1 MTRWWW
7 MRRVVHG
14 NTWFAFRRIDSVIT
28 VMWKWWSL
36 SAREDLKHH
45 PSPSDRLSISK
56 ISFCC
61 PGLVFMGTLHPTE
74 GDDAVWGR
82 DLSSECIHKIDTVS
96 LSDFRE
102 VRERTHRNQKGKHW
116 SKIASL
122 GKMLERL
129 KCDALGS
136 ADASRKLMRF
146 DNSNDSLLDHS
157 YLASK
162 ELWTDNDA
170 SRVYWTASNNKKA
183 IFFLARLENLIITWK
198 LMMKRVA
205 LDGWMDVNKSLLFLV
220 PSTFRRTEDYDSYRR
235 SFMRWWRAMA
245 WSKSWRLRSLTF

>member
-1 MTRWWW
+1 
-7 MRRVVHG
+7 
-14 NTWFAFRRIDSVIT
+14 
-28 VMWKWWSL
+28 
-36 SAREDLKHH
+36 
-45 PSPSDRLSISK
+45 
-56 ISFCC
+56 
-61 PGLVFMGTLHPTE
+61 
-74 GDDAVWGR
+74 
-82 DLSSECIHKIDTVS
+82 
-96 LSDFRE
+96 
-102 VRERTHRNQKGKHW
+102 
-116 SKIASL
+116 
-122 GKMLERL
+122 MLERL

-146 DNSNDSLLDHS
+146 DDSNDSLLDHS

-205 LDGWMDVNKSLLFLV
+205 LGSRRNKNHNTNNGWMDVNKSLLFLV

-235 SFMRWWRAMA
+235 SFMRWNIHGGGQWLDQKVEDCAR
-245 WSKSWRLRSLTF
+245 WHFNGSVVYFSKRVLRMLSTDKHRSRGEDVKPSAKPSGDQLAAVPWTSHRDATVVCRFAIGKATRWKHRTAKEPWDTIAGC